1 MRGGYVAKYGLVNR
15 TRHREFEIW
24 VVAELHVREILMR
37 HCLQDRGGDVW
48 HPRFGIIAVPKFAPR
63 PRNIVR
69 LAQISDYAR
78 QKYIGEIGRRF
89 TRKSGWEG
97 RRSASV
103 LRRTNA

>member
-37 HCLQDRGGDVW
+37 QCLQDRRRDVW

-63 PRNIVR
+63 PRHVVR
-69 LAQISDYAR
+69 LTQISDYAR
-78 QKYIGEIGRRF
+78 QKYVGEIGRRF
-89 TRKSGWEG
+89 ARKSGWVY
-97 RRSASV
+97 RRSVSI
-103 LRRTNA
+103 LRRANA